1 MTATAHGAHA
11 GFGPPP
17 APDLEPIAPE
27 QLRSTMG
34 HFATG
39 VALVGASAPD
49 GTPFGSTANAI
60 SSLSLEP
67 PLVLVCLKQASQ
79 TLDVLLQ
86 TGYFALSLLD
96 ADQAAV
102 ANRFAYGA
110 SATGWSGVPFHRGLA
125 DVPMLDDALATVEAS
140 IHDIADGGD
149 HRIVI
154 GRTLRVEHP
163 DEHVAPLLFYRGGFA
178 AMNPPGQDQPR
189 AVATP

>member
-1 MTATAHGAHA
+1 MA
-11 GFGPPP
+11 
-17 APDLEPIAPE
+17 PIAPE
-27 QLRSTMG
+27 QLRRTMG

-39 VALVGASAPD
+39 VAVVGASAPD
-49 GTPFGSTANAI
+49 GTPYGSTANAI

-67 PLVLVCLKQASQ
+67 PLVLVCLKQESQ
-79 TLDVLLQ
+79 TLGVLVR

-96 ADQAAV
+96 AEQAAV

-110 SATGWSGVPFHRGLA
+110 SATGWSGVRFHRGLA

-163 DEHVAPLLFYRGGFA
+163 DEHVAPLLFYRGAFA
-178 AMNPPGQDQPR
+178 ALHPPALGQPR
-189 AVATP
+189 GVATP